1 MHAQLLTTVEP
12 LDAGLLLAGRYRILA
27 KVGEGGFGVVYKA
40 RDIKRRHRLVAIKQ
54 IDLGGLSPRQII
66 EATDSYNREVSMLSR
81 LSHRNLPRIYDH
93 FTDPTHWYVVM
104 QYIEG
109 ETLEDSLKRAKGGRL
124 PLKQVRAIG
133 VQLSNVLS
141 YLHAQTPPIIFRDVK
156 PANIMRTRW
165 GRLYLIDFGIARRF
179 SPDKK
184 RDTGLLGSPGY
195 AAPEQ
200 YGRAQSTEKT
210 DIYGLGVTLQ
220 HLLTGKEPLDVEPPT
235 PPTNLPHPASQQFQ
249 QVLAE
254 MQATDAFWRPHN
266 MWDVKKR
273 LLFIQPDNPRLVSIR
288 QKAFP
293 LLIGLFIG
301 SLPYIFLPLVWLFS
315 SPDPNAS
322 APWFLVPVG
331 LLFSLWPFVLTCQ
344 CVVALSFFLVAR
356 PHQRWISCGI
366 LLMLALIFLA
376 ILFGWIPPAS
386 SLIHYVNR
394 ETSP

>member
-1 MHAQLLTTVEP
+1 
-12 LDAGLLLAGRYRILA
+12 LLLAGRYRILA

-184 RDTGLLGSPGY
+184 RDTGPLGSPGY

-220 HLLTGKEPLDVEPPT
+220 HLLTGKEPLDDEPTT
-235 PPTNLPHPASQQFQ
+235 PPTGQPHPASQQLQ
-249 QVLAE
+249 HVLAE
-254 MQATDAFWRPHN
+254 MQATDAFWRPLN

-273 LLFIQPDNPRLVSIR
+273 LLFIQTGNPWLVSIR

-315 SPDPNAS
+315 PPGPNAS
-322 APWFLVPVG
+322 SPWFLVPVG
-331 LLFSLWPFVLTCQ
+331 LLFSLWPFVLICQ
-344 CVVALSFFLVAR
+344 CVVALSFFVAR
-356 PHQRWISCGI
+356 PRQRLITCGI

-376 ILFGWIPPAS
+376 ILFGWLPPAS
-386 SLIHYVNR
+386 SLIHYANP